1 MRRKSLSPGR
11 TAVKPQERVKDLGP
25 RSKLTNLADAS
36 PGQAFENNGAPAP
49 SDVPT
54 GTALALPI
62 RENFIVKRCLC
73 VSLLFFAGHI
83 GAGVLKAESVTVRH
97 AEGVVRG
104 FLVLRSVDSGAIIA
118 NGDLI
123 QFSRGDRVTS
133 RLVFH
138 FKDGSL
144 QDETAVFTQR
154 ERFRLLSNHLVQRGP
169 SFPHPMDVLI
179 DATSGNVTV
188 RHRDDGKDKVIEKR
202 MELPSDLA
210 NGMMV
215 TLLKNI
221 APDAPSTTVSML
233 FATPK
238 PRLVKLEITPMGR
251 ESFSVGRASYKAT
264 RFNVKVEI
272 GGLAGLLA
280 PLLGKQPKDTSV
292 WIVGGDAPGFVRSEG
307 QFYEDGP
314 IWRIELAS
322 PDYPRASAGP

>member
-1 MRRKSLSPGR
+1 
-11 TAVKPQERVKDLGP
+11 
-25 RSKLTNLADAS
+25 
-36 PGQAFENNGAPAP
+36 
-49 SDVPT
+49 
-54 GTALALPI
+54 
-62 RENFIVKRCLC
+62 VKRCLC
-73 VSLLFFAGHI
+73 VSLLFIAGHFRA
-83 GAGVLKAESVTVRH
+83 GALQAESVAVRY

-104 FLVLRSVDSGAIIA
+104 FLVLRSLDGGVIA

-123 QFSRGDRVTS
+123 QFLRGDRVTS

-144 QDETAVFTQR
+144 QDETAVFS
-154 ERFRLLSNHLVQRGP
+154 ERRQFRLLSDHLVQRGP
-169 SFPHPMDVLI
+169 SFPHPMEVSI
-179 DATSGNVTV
+179 DATSGRVTV
-188 RHRDDGKDKVIEKR
+188 RHRDDGQEKVIEER

-221 APDAPSTTVSML
+221 APEAPSTTVSIL

-238 PRLVKLEITPMGR
+238 PRLVKLLITPAGN
-251 ESFSVGRASYKAT
+251 EPFSVGRASYKAT

-272 GGLAGLLA
+272 GGLAGLIA
-280 PLLGKQPKDTSV
+280 PLLGKQPLDTSV

-307 QFYEDGP
+307 QFYQGGP

-322 PDYPRASAGP
+322 PDYPRASVRH